1 MKAKD
6 HPGVYFPPPL
16 LYVAIF
22 LISIAIQKQL
32 PLPVMF
38 FQTNVAFISGVSLV
52 VLGLTIMLP
61 AVIRF
66 FKTRNTLV
74 TIKPA
79 NSLQTAG
86 IYTISRNPMYLG
98 LLILYVGIAFL
109 KGSLWTF
116 MFIPVVILG
125 ITYLV
130 IVKEEK
136 YLSRAFGD
144 NYVEY
149 RKRVRRWI

>member
-38 FQTNVAFISGVSLV
+38 FQTNVAFISGVILL
-52 VLGLTIMLP
+52 VLGLAIPLP